1 MFRPTVT
8 TSFSKMA
15 PTVPQNP
22 TPANV
27 IALLPKLN
35 DADPDLR
42 YMSLND
48 LYNVLDAGAPGFLL
62 NDYHTCAKTV
72 ECLLKTL
79 DDTHGE
85 VQNQT
90 ITW

>member
-1 MFRPTVT
+1 
-8 TSFSKMA
+8 MA
-15 PTVPQNP
+15 PTGPLNP

-27 IALLPKLN
+27 VALLPKLN
-35 DADPDLR
+35 DIDPDLR

-48 LYNVLDAGAPGFLL
+48 LYNILEAGAPGFLL

-72 ECLLKTL
+72 ECLLQTL
-79 DDTHGE
+79 DDFYGD

-90 ITW
+90 IAW